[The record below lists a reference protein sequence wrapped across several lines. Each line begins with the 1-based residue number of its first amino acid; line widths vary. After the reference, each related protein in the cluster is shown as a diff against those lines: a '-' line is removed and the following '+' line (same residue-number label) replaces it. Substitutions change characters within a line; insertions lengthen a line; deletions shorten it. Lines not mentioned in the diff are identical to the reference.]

1 MGRTARVR
9 REDVLAAARAGFL
22 EGGYAGTTLAQI
34 AARLGIS
41 PAAVLRHAPTKQALF
56 DQAMGLP
63 AERDLH
69 PLVFLEKVD
78 GAADPRAVLR
88 RVGEVFIPFIQQR
101 LREVVA
107 MYLHGKSRG
116 GPIPLPFDPNQRPT
130 PPQRNLRSLADY
142 LRRARRA
149 RRVRVDDPYA
159 AAAAFLGSLH
169 SFVFLSEIAGAFE
182 EDVSMDRFL
191 ATVLDVWMRGVAGEA
206 KPSTRTTKRRK
217 TS

>member
-1 MGRTARVR
+1 MGRPARVR

-34 AARLGIS
+34 SAKLGIS

-69 PLVFLEKVD
+69 PLVFLETVD
-78 GAADPRAVLR
+78 GGADPQEVLR
-88 RVGEVFIPFIQQR
+88 RVGDVFIPFIRQR

-107 MYLHGKSRG
+107 MYIHGKSSG
-116 GPIPLPFDPNQRPT
+116 GPIPLPFDPNERPT
-130 PPQRNLRSLADY
+130 PPQKNLRSLAGY

-149 RRVRVDDPYA
+149 GRMRIEDPYA
-159 AAAAFLGSLH
+159 AAAAFLGALH
-169 SFVFLSEIAGAFE
+169 SYVFLSEIAGAFE

-191 ATVLDVWMRGVAGEA
+191 ATVLDVWFRGTAPA
-206 KPSTRTTKRRK
+206 RTPKKRGPA
-217 TS
+217 

>member
-34 AARLGIS
+34 AGRLGIS

-69 PLVFLEKVD
+69 PLAYLEKVD
-78 GAADPRAVLR
+78 GGAEPRAVLR
-88 RVGEVFIPFIQQR
+88 RVGEVFVPFIQQR
-101 LREVVA
+101 LHEVVA
-107 MYLHGKSRG
+107 MYLHGRSRG
-116 GPIPLPFDPNQRPT
+116 GVLPLPFDPSQRPT
-130 PPQRNLRSLADY
+130 PPQKNLRSLAGY

-149 RRVRVDDPYA
+149 GRLRIDDPYA
-159 AAAAFLGSLH
+159 AAAAYLGSLH
-169 SFVFLSEIAGAFE
+169 SYVFLSEVAGAFE
-182 EDVSMDRFL
+182 EEVSIERFL
-191 ATVLDVWMRGVAGEA
+191 ATLLDIWVRGTAGG
-206 KPSTRTTKRRK
+206 SRSSKRR
-217 TS
+217 TRA

>member
-9 REDVLAAARAGFL
+9 REDVLVAARAGFL

-69 PLVFLEKVD
+69 PLAYLEKVD
-78 GAADPRAVLR
+78 GAAEPRAVLR

-107 MYLHGKSRG
+107 MYLHGRARA

-130 PPQRNLRSLADY
+130 PPQRNLRSLAAY

-149 RRVRVDDPYA
+149 RRIRIEDPYA
-159 AAAAFLGSLH
+159 AAAAFLGALH
-169 SFVFLSEIAGAFE
+169 SFVFLSEVAGAFE

-191 ATVLDVWMRGVAGEA
+191 DTVLAVWMHGVAGEA
-206 KPSTRTTKRRK
+206 RPAKKKRRK
-217 TS
+217 A

>member
-22 EGGYAGTTLAQI
+22 EGGFGGTTLAQI

-63 AERDLH
+63 AGRDLH

-78 GAADPRAVLR
+78 GGADPRAVLR

-107 MYLHGKSRG
+107 MYLHGRSRG

-130 PPQRNLRSLADY
+130 PPQKNLRSLADY

-149 RRVRVDDPYA
+149 GRIQIEDPYA
-159 AAAAFLGSLH
+159 AAAAYLGGLH
-169 SFVFLSEIAGAFE
+169 SYVFLSEIAGAFE
-182 EDVSMDRFL
+182 EEVSMDRFL
-191 ATVLDVWMRGVAGEA
+191 ATVLDVWTRGTAPSR
-206 KPSTRTTKRRK
+206 KPQPKTKRGRA
-217 TS
+217 

>member
-1 MGRTARVR
+1 MGRPARVR

-34 AARLGIS
+34 SAKLGIS

-69 PLVFLEKVD
+69 PLVFLETVD
-78 GAADPRAVLR
+78 GGADPQEVLR
-88 RVGEVFIPFIQQR
+88 RVGDVFIPFIRQR

-107 MYLHGKSRG
+107 MYIPGKSSG
-116 GPIPLPFDPNQRPT
+116 GPSPLPFDPNERPT
-130 PPQRNLRSLADY
+130 PPQKNLRSLAGY

-149 RRVRVDDPYA
+149 GRMRIEDPYA
-159 AAAAFLGSLH
+159 AAAAFLGALH
-169 SFVFLSEIAGAFE
+169 SYVFLSEIAGAFE

-191 ATVLDVWMRGVAGEA
+191 ATVLDVWFRGTVPSP
-206 KPSTRTTKRRK
+206 KPKK
-217 TS
+217 KGNA